1 MNLIERDAM
10 YEPRKELVAMM
21 AAVEFPAER
30 RIKDVR
36 CKKCG
41 HKAFR
46 VYEGACGYLEA
57 KCKVCK
63 NVCTYDLS
71 AMRRIRLL
79 DRRVAS

>member
-1 MNLIERDAM
+1 
-10 YEPRKELVAMM
+10 MM

-79 DRRVAS
+79 DRRIAS